1 LRDDRK
7 TIVKCLEA
15 AKRDYD
21 ELGGWKAFK
30 SGEWLWLLIHRSFN
44 TYWEQATA
52 EYFHA
57 KYPKLVVDQI
67 AKRLTVVAAKNASIL
82 GGITG
87 ATISTDEIVAVLTG
101 GGGGVGL
108 PANIG
113 IAVASVSVEAIL
125 LVRIQLQL
133 VANLGKLYGAPLDPD
148 DPEDILTI
156 LAFAL
161 GGSAADAAGKAGM
174 NIGGKAAGLAAKSI
188 FQKDVLAFVKRIAS
202 KVGVKLLQR
211 SIVKY
216 TMPIASI
223 GIGTGWNYLAT
234 RTVGRIAIKHFKQRI
249 SDLGFRSVGEGTS
262 RRRA

>member
-1 LRDDRK
+1 LSGDRK
-7 TIVKCLEA
+7 TITKWLEA

-21 ELGGWKAFK
+21 ELGGWRAFK
-30 SGEWLWLLIHRSFN
+30 SGEWLWLLIHRSFSA
-44 TYWEQATA
+44 YWEQATA

-57 KYPKLVVDQI
+57 KYPKWEVDKI
-67 AKRLTVVAAKNASIL
+67 AKRLIAVAAKNASIL

-87 ATISTDEIVAVLTG
+87 ATISADEIVTVLTS

-113 IAVASVSVEAIL
+113 LAVASISAEAIL

-133 VANLGKLYGAPLDPD
+133 VANLGKLYGAPLNPD

-174 NIGGKAAGLAAKSI
+174 KVGGKAAGLAAKSI
-188 FQKDVLAFVKRIAS
+188 FQKDVLAFVKKIAS
-202 KVGVKLLQR
+202 KVCIRILQR

-216 TMPIASI
+216 TMPVASI

-234 RTVGRIAIKHFKQRI
+234 RTVGRIATRHFKQRI
-249 SDLGFRSVGEGTS
+249 
-262 RRRA
+262 